1 MFPFVKQEIKEIKE
15 DCLLITKTHIDKLA
29 QKALSE
35 VYEYLTLEDEDEENT
50 EKEFLKKLKK
60 TRKKLKNGL
69 IVLVKGE
76 KKNKVKFTY
85 DDDEKLEIDSM
96 EESLIDFYLSE
107 VEKRIRNKSFDT
119 DSIYEVLDS
128 IEFDFEME
136 EDAFF
141 KRILFLQ
148 LYDLF
153 HYNYT
158 ELED

>member
-76 KKNKVKFTY
+76 KKKQSK
-85 DDDEKLEIDSM
+85 I
-96 EESLIDFYLSE
+96 YL
-107 VEKRIRNKSFDT
+107 
-119 DSIYEVLDS
+119 
-128 IEFDFEME
+128 
-136 EDAFF
+136 
-141 KRILFLQ
+141 
-148 LYDLF
+148 
-153 HYNYT
+153 
-158 ELED
+158 

>member
-1 MFPFVKQEIKEIKE
+1 
-15 DCLLITKTHIDKLA
+15 
-29 QKALSE
+29 
-35 VYEYLTLEDEDEENT
+35 
-50 EKEFLKKLKK
+50 
-60 TRKKLKNGL
+60 
-69 IVLVKGE
+69 
-76 KKNKVKFTY
+76 
-85 DDDEKLEIDSM
+85 M